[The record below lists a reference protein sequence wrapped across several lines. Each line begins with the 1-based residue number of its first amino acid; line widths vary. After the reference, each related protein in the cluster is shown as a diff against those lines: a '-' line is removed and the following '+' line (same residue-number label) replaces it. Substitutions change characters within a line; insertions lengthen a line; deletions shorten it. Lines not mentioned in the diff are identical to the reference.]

1 MSDQSSILAEL
12 ERLLAQL
19 AQEQGTS
26 GQQSQGTTGSQGQ
39 QQGIAVGEGGAKTAL
54 CVGINAYAPGPG
66 APSSLR
72 GCVNDALLIG
82 ELLRTAG
89 FDVRQVHDAGATQE
103 AILDRLEEEVA
114 QLRAGDYFVYWNS
127 SHGYQVTDRS
137 GDELFDQRDECACT
151 YDTDPR
157 DPLTDDKFAR
167 ILGRA
172 PAGATVFFG
181 SDSCHSGTLTR
192 LFVDA
197 ITQGDDEGYRQP
209 RLWIPPDDIRFR
221 SGPVL
226 NLDGYVQRERV
237 DLAAYVPATAAGD
250 DTTLRLQAAADIVAA
265 GPATKDFGS
274 TPDPRAIRE
283 ALRSMVAREPSR
295 TSTRSSRRS
304 KAATPVTQLAE
315 IEVADPQVQGLRQF
329 GQLSRDVNDE
339 EQMNHLLLSGCR
351 SEEVSYDASFSQGFH
366 GAMTYNFATAVLQAW
381 RDGRTITYS
390 EAWNAAQQGLDGG
403 NFNQHPQLEGPRA
416 LKDAPVFGYRP

>member
-1 MSDQSSILAEL
+1 MSDQDAILAEL
-12 ERLLAQL
+12 ERLIEQL
-19 AQEQGTS
+19 VQGQSTAGGQGQESNG
-26 GQQSQGTTGSQGQ
+26 GQSQTLGGVQGQ
-39 QQGIAVGEGGAKTAL
+39 RGAKTAL

-89 FDVRQVHDAGATQE
+89 FEVRQVHDGSATQA
-103 AILDRLEEEVA
+103 AILDRLEEEIA

-137 GDELFDQRDECACT
+137 GDELFDMRDECACT

-172 PAGATVFFG
+172 PSGAKVFFG

-192 LFVDA
+192 LFVDV

-226 NLDGYVQRERV
+226 NLDGYLERDSV
-237 DLAAYVPATAAGD
+237 DLAAYVPATAGGD
-250 DTTLRLQAAADIVAA
+250 DTTLRLQCAADIAA
-265 GPATKDFGS
+265 PGPATKDLGAPS
-274 TPDPRAIRE
+274 DTRAIRD
-283 ALRSMVAREPSR
+283 ALRSLIAPDPARA
-295 TSTRSSRRS
+295 STRSTRKTKSTAPIR
-304 KAATPVTQLAE
+304 QLSE
-315 IEVADPQVQGLRQF
+315 IEVAAPQVRELRQF
-329 GQLSRDVNDE
+329 GQLARDVTDE

-366 GAMTYNFATAVLQAW
+366 GAMTFNFATAVLQAW
-381 RDGRTITYS
+381 RNGRTITYS

-403 NFNQHPQLEGPRA
+403 NFNQHPQLEGPQA
-416 LKDAPVFGYRP
+416 LKDSPVFDHTP